1 MTYLYYAYG
10 MVKRIAYKKRII
22 IVSVVIAG
30 VLLAGGVAYFIY
42 TKQQSAMVKDDT
54 DKTSTAHLA
63 DDQIAFSQQDYLKLS
78 AEVERLLA
86 AGDRDK
92 ALRLLVSRYEAE
104 TNADKKVKM
113 ILQESSILGENGLVD
128 EALDAALKADQI
140 KSTPSTLMQVAMV
153 YSLKKDTNQ
162 QVEYIKKAIVAIDA
176 DESMDAELKASM
188 KAGYQRSIEA
198 IESEVSK

>member
-1 MTYLYYAYG
+1 

-63 DDQIAFSQQDYLKLS
+63 DDQIEFSQQDYLQLS

-86 AGDRDK
+86 AGDREK
-92 ALRLLVSRYEAE
+92 ALRLLSSRYEAE

>member
-1 MTYLYYAYG
+1 

-92 ALRLLVSRYEAE
+92 ALRLLASRYEAE

>member
-92 ALRLLVSRYEAE
+92 ALRLLASRYEAE

-128 EALDAALKADQI
+128 EALDAALKADKI

>member
-92 ALRLLVSRYEAE
+92 ALRLLASRYEAE

-153 YSLKKDTNQ
+153 YILKKDTNQ

>member
-92 ALRLLVSRYEAE
+92 ALRLLASRYEAE

>member
-1 MTYLYYAYG
+1 

>member
-1 MTYLYYAYG
+1 
-10 MVKRIAYKKRII
+10 
-22 IVSVVIAG
+22 
-30 VLLAGGVAYFIY
+30 
-42 TKQQSAMVKDDT
+42 
-54 DKTSTAHLA
+54 
-63 DDQIAFSQQDYLKLS
+63 
-78 AEVERLLA
+78 
-86 AGDRDK
+86 
-92 ALRLLVSRYEAE
+92 
-104 TNADKKVKM
+104 M

>member
-1 MTYLYYAYG
+1 

-42 TKQQSAMVKDDT
+42 TKQQSAMVENDT
-54 DKTSTAHLA
+54 DKKSTAHLA
-63 DDQIAFSQQDYLKLS
+63 DDQIEFSQQDYLQLS

-86 AGDRDK
+86 AGDREK
-92 ALRLLVSRYEAE
+92 ALRLLSSRYEAE

>member
-1 MTYLYYAYG
+1 
-10 MVKRIAYKKRII
+10 MVKRIAYKKRVII
-22 IVSVVIAG
+22 ASAVIAG

-42 TKQQSAMVKDDT
+42 TKQQSAMVENDT
-54 DKTSTAHLA
+54 DKKSTAHLA
-63 DDQIAFSQQDYLKLS
+63 DDQIEFSQQDYLKLS

-86 AGDRDK
+86 AGDREK
-92 ALRLLVSRYEAE
+92 ALRLLSSRYEAE
-104 TNADKKVKM
+104 TNVDKKVKM
-113 ILQESSILGENGLVD
+113 ISQESAILGENGLVD

-140 KSTPSTLMQVAMV
+140 KSTPSTLMQVAMA

-176 DESMDAELKASM
+176 DESIDAELKVSM

-198 IESEVSK
+198 VESEVSK

>member
-1 MTYLYYAYG
+1 MLCVTYLYYAYG

-92 ALRLLVSRYEAE
+92 ALRLLASRYEAE

-162 QVEYIKKAIVAIDA
+162 QV
-176 DESMDAELKASM
+176 
-188 KAGYQRSIEA
+188 
-198 IESEVSK
+198 